1 MINRKRALVQGWLIA
16 LLMVVPICPAQ
27 SSRSV
32 KTAQAPPE
40 TGVAI
45 YYSDQL
51 VGRPVANGEKY
62 DNKALTAAHR
72 TLPFGTMVKVTNLKN
87 NKSTVVKINDRG
99 PHGSKA
105 NIIDLSRRAAEEID
119 MIKDGKVKVKI
130 EVVDAAKK

>member
-1 MINRKRALVQGWLIA
+1 MLDSCSDGRADLSGAVFPSRQNGAGRSRNRFCAYR
-16 LLMVVPICPAQ
+16 
-27 SSRSV
+27 
-32 KTAQAPPE
+32 
-40 TGVAI
+40 
-45 YYSDQL
+45 DQL

-62 DNKALTAAHR
+62 DNKALGAAHR

-105 NIIDLSRRAAEEID
+105 NIIDRSKRATEEID

-130 EVVDAAKK
+130 EVVDTTKK